1 VEPDDRYYDTGIDR
15 PAGTHPMQLECWWV
29 IKPKLQQRFASGF
42 FGDALT
48 PSDRNTLINSIDPQ
62 TCF

>member
-1 VEPDDRYYDTGIDR
+1 
-15 PAGTHPMQLECWWV
+15 MWV
-29 IKPKLQQRFASGF
+29 IKPKFTIGNGIASGF

-62 TCF
+62 HVFSTISQRPKWEIMKVR